1 MRLPN
6 LLVFL
11 PDQQRTDTIAC
22 YGGTKVHAPA
32 LNKLA
37 SESVIFERAYVTQ
50 PICTPSRASLLS
62 GLWPHT
68 TGCTRNSVPLEQRFP
83 TFAELL
89 EDKDYHCAYM
99 GKWHLGG
106 DASAQRG
113 FRDWVSTE
121 NLSDYSCFLI
131 SHGIVPDRENNMFSR
146 RLISTLPIELS
157 KPKFLEDH
165 ACQFIERHR
174 RNPFVLFVAFVEPH
188 TPYNGPF
195 NEEHSLAEMDLDETA
210 LTPPTDEVPLRYHL
224 IRERQ
229 HAHAILDRERLP
241 QLWYAGI
248 TPEEYRGIKQ
258 RYLGLVTLVDRSMAA
273 ILASLERFG
282 LMDETIIVHTSDHGD
297 CLGAHQLFGKEVMFE
312 EAARVPYLIRMPG
325 QRHNMR
331 IDQPISHI
339 DFLPT
344 LLELLGQTKPP
355 HCPGQSRVPL
365 LKGEVMRPQSIFI
378 EWSPNRAK
386 AVKRISLATRR
397 QANRAMGESTRA
409 IVTTDGWKLCLR
421 DQDLNELYNLKVDPI
436 EAHNLYYT
444 GKYDA
449 VIAHGRD
456 EIHRWQE
463 TTEDR
468 LKI

>member
-1 MRLPN
+1 
-6 LLVFL
+6 
-11 PDQQRTDTIAC
+11 
-22 YGGTKVHAPA
+22 
-32 LNKLA
+32 
-37 SESVIFERAYVTQ
+37 
-50 PICTPSRASLLS
+50 
-62 GLWPHT
+62 
-68 TGCTRNSVPLEQRFP
+68 
-83 TFAELL
+83 
-89 EDKDYHCAYM
+89 
-99 GKWHLGG
+99 
-106 DASAQRG
+106 
-113 FRDWVSTE
+113 
-121 NLSDYSCFLI
+121 
-131 SHGIVPDRENNMFSR
+131 MFSR
-146 RLISTLPIELS
+146 RFISTLPLELS

-174 RNPFVLFVAFVEPH
+174 RDPFVLFVAFVEPH
-188 TPYNGPF
+188 TPYNGPL
-195 NEEHSLAEMDLDETA
+195 NEEHSLAGVDLDETA
-210 LTPPTDEVPLRYHL
+210 LTPPTDAVPLRYRL

-229 HAHAILDRERLP
+229 HAHAILDRVRLP

-258 RYLGLVTLVDRSMAA
+258 RYLGLVTLVDRSIGA
-273 ILASLERFG
+273 ILGSLEQFG

-325 QRHNMR
+325 QHRSVR
-331 IDQPISHI
+331 ISQAISHI

-344 LLELLGQTKPP
+344 LLELLGRTKPP

-365 LKGEVMRPQSIFI
+365 LKGEIMPPQSIFM

-386 AVKRISLATRR
+386 TIKRSSVAPRR
-397 QANRAMGESTRA
+397 QAKRAMEESTRA
-409 IVTTDGWKLCLR
+409 VVTSDGWKLCLR
-421 DQDLNELYNLKVDPI
+421 DQDLSELYNLKVDPI
-436 EAHNLYYT
+436 EVHNLYYT

-449 VIAHGRD
+449 VIARGRD